1 LQSVDCV
8 LAIHDVE
15 SGVHNKQVFDNVAAE
30 VPEYVALPQ
39 FVHGAGPDAILYW
52 PARQAVQASPFR
64 PVYPA
69 LHVHAVITVLPAGDE
84 AKDFVR
90 QSVHVKA
97 VEAPDDPENVPG
109 RQSVHVAGP
118 VSVLYLPAAHWR
130 HVPPLGPDDPVLHVQ
145 LVEAALPAGDDASED
160 VVQAVHVDSANAPLA
175 VEYLPAPQFVQV
187 AGPVSV
193 LYLPA
198 SHWTHVPPFG
208 PENPTLQVQPAKAEA
223 PAGEFEFA
231 GQAALVSVVA
241 PVLARYLFIGLSVH
255 EADPVVVLNFPAA
268 HCRQFVA
275 PPVPVYPRLQMQSV
289 CAVLVVVGVVLP
301 ARHAVQPPD
310 PDVIL

>member
-1 LQSVDCV
+1 VDCV

-39 FVHGAGPDAILYW
+39 FVHAVEPIAVLYW
-52 PARQAVQASPFR
+52 PVLHASQAEPSAPPLT

-69 LHVHAVITVLPAGDE
+69 LHLHAATAVLPAGDE
-84 AKDFVR
+84 AKVGVR
-90 QSVHVKA
+90 QALHVDSAIAPPAAEYLPIPQSVHI
-97 VEAPDDPENVPG
+97 
-109 RQSVHVAGP
+109 AGP
-118 VSVLYLPAAHWR
+118 VPVLYLPAAHWR

-160 VVQAVHVDSANAPLA
+160 VVQAVHVDSADIPTAA
-175 VEYLPAPQFVQV
+175 EYLPTPQSVH
-187 AGPVSV
+187 AADPEPV
-193 LYLPA
+193 LY
-198 SHWTHVPPFG
+198 
-208 PENPTLQVQPAKAEA
+208 
-223 PAGEFEFA
+223 
-231 GQAALVSVVA
+231 
-241 PVLARYLFIGLSVH
+241 
-255 EADPVVVLNFPAA
+255 FPATQVEQA
-268 HCRQFVA
+268 TA